1 MIQEGTPAPDIRAE
15 STLGEFR
22 LEDHIQSGPLVLFF
36 YVKADT
42 PG

>member
-1 MIQEGTPAPDIRAE
+1 MIPEGSRAPDIRAP
-15 STLGEFR
+15 SSMGPFR
-22 LEDHIQSGPLVLFF
+22 LDDYLEAGPLVLFF

>member
-1 MIQEGTPAPDIRAE
+1 VIEEGSAAPDIKAP
-15 STLGEFR
+15 SSAGEFR
-22 LEDHIQSGPLVLFF
+22 LQDFLANGPLVLFF

>member
-1 MIQEGTPAPDIRAE
+1 MIAEGSIAPDIRAPA
-15 STLGEFR
+15 SNGPFR
-22 LEDHIQSGPLVLFF
+22 LDEYLAAGPLVLFF

>member
-1 MIQEGTPAPDIRAE
+1 MIEEGAKAPDIHAK
-15 STLGEFR
+15 STAGEFR
-22 LEDHIQSGPLVLFF
+22 LRDYLDNGPLVLFF

>member
-1 MIQEGTPAPDIRAE
+1 MIAEGSKAPDIRAPG
-15 STLGEFR
+15 SNGPFR
-22 LEDHIQSGPLVLFF
+22 LDEYLDAGPLVLYF